1 MSVGQLMAGDQQPL
15 TGVQAVML
23 RKYRSLYPR
32 ERHAFLGAL
41 NRVVDG
47 QSVQNSGVEMLVELG
62 VPLQIARRK
71 MRQVVK
77 QSSDWRRNLD

>member
-1 MSVGQLMAGDQQPL
+1 MAGDQQML
-15 TGVQAVML
+15 TGMQAVML

-32 ERHAFLGAL
+32 ERRAFLDAL
-41 NRVVDG
+41 NRLVEG
-47 QSVQNSGVEMLVELG
+47 QSVQNSGVEILVELG
-62 VPLQIARRK
+62 VPLPIARRK